1 MSENVKIQVRANG
14 SLRVTGT
21 MDFVDAE
28 GTIIKTETN
37 FSLCRC
43 GHSKEK
49 PFCDGSHREVGFEAP
64 ALQLRADLD
73 EEN

>member
-21 MDFVDAE
+21 VDFVDAE
-28 GTIIKTETN
+28 GNIIKTETN

-49 PFCDGSHREVGFEAP
+49 PFCDGSHREAGFQAP
-64 ALQLRADLD
+64 TL
-73 EEN
+73 